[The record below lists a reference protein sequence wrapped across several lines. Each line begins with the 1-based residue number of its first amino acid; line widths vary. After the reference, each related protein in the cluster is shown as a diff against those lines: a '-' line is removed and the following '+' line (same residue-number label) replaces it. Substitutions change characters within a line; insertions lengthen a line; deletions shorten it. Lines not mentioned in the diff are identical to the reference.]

1 MAEYIKSLKLD
12 ARFIPILA
20 GEKRLMKNTIME
32 TFEKED
38 LIMET
43 LKKCEEALQGD
54 MRSLVLYRFRIS
66 NMGKN
71 EKIKG

>member
-20 GEKRLMKNTIME
+20 GEKRLMNNTIME
-32 TFEKED
+32 PFRKED

-43 LKKCEEALQGD
+43 LKKCEEAMQGD
-54 MRSLVLYRFRIS
+54 MRSL
-66 NMGKN
+66 ND
-71 EKIKG
+71 